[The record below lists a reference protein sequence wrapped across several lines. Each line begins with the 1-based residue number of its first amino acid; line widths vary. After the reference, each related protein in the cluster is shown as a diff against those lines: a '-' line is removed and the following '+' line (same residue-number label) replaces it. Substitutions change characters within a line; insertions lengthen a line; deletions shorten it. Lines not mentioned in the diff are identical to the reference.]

1 MEGTNGGIGQSL
13 HFWEIEMVNTSKRIR
28 PAMTAFMIFVAKN
41 VSEVIR
47 FSSLLYIDSKRS

>member
-13 HFWEIEMVNTSKRIR
+13 HFCEIEMVNTSKRIR